1 MISAVKT
8 WKLRWNVN
16 SRWSF
21 KMLET
26 IVYSLMIAGCGY
38 IIGNIKGYTDGLAKG
53 QEIVKEAY
61 DL

>member
-1 MISAVKT
+1 
-8 WKLRWNVN
+8 
-16 SRWSF
+16 
-21 KMLET
+21 MLET